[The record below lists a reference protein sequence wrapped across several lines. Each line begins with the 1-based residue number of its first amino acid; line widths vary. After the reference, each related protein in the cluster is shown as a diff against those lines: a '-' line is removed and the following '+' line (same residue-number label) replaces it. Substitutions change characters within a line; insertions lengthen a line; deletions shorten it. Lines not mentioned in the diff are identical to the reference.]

1 MRYEHW
7 LSCNYNQV
15 KSNPKSFSSG
25 LAELLGVSFTSVN
38 RWENGKYE
46 PTRLV
51 KEKIRLICEQNNIQ
65 MEVVKQWQTKDK

>member
-1 MRYEHW
+1 MNIDYLATIIKLRAILN
-7 LSCNYNQV
+7 LSQV
-15 KSNPKSFSSG
+15 A

-51 KEKIRLICEQNNIQ
+51 EEKIRLICEQNDTQ
-65 MEVVKQWQTKDK
+65 MEVKGNGKI

>member
-1 MRYEHW
+1 MNIDYPVTIIKLRAILD
-7 LSCNYNQV
+7 LSQAA
-15 KSNPKSFSSG
+15 
-25 LAELLGVSFTSVN
+25 LAKLLGVSFTSVN

-65 MEVVKQWQTKDK
+65 MEVVKQ

>member
-1 MRYEHW
+1 MNIDYPATIIKLRAI
-7 LSCNYNQV
+7 LDLLQAA
-15 KSNPKSFSSG
+15 
-25 LAELLGVSFTSVN
+25 LAKLLGVSFTSVN

-65 MEVVKQWQTKDK
+65 MEVVKQ

>member
-1 MRYEHW
+1 MRAILN
-7 LSCNYNQV
+7 LSQAA
-15 KSNPKSFSSG
+15 

-65 MEVVKQWQTKDK
+65 MEVVK

>member
-1 MRYEHW
+1 MNIDYPATIIKLRAILD
-7 LSCNYNQV
+7 LSQAA
-15 KSNPKSFSSG
+15 
-25 LAELLGVSFTSVN
+25 LAQLLRVSFTSVN

-65 MEVVKQWQTKDK
+65 MEVVKQ

>member
-1 MRYEHW
+1 MNIDYPATILKLRAILD
-7 LSCNYNQV
+7 LSQA
-15 KSNPKSFSSG
+15 S

-38 RWENGKYE
+38 RWKNGKYE

-65 MEVVKQWQTKDK
+65 MEVVKQWQIKGR